1 MLHYWARE
9 IENLKKLV
17 LSLGAIVE
25 EQIQRAMLALER
37 RDVELAAEVA
47 ARDREVDTL
56 EIVIEEECLKIL
68 ALYQPVADE
77 LRFVI
82 SVLKMNIDLERIG
95 DLAANIAKRAKYLS
109 KKEPIDM
116 VSEFDVVAEKVQD
129 MVKKSLDSLVNTD
142 EKLAREVIA
151 ADDVVDNL
159 TKLML
164 KKTIDAIEKKPD
176 RAKDY
181 FSVRSISKNLERMA
195 DSATNI
201 AEDVVYLC
209 SGEIIRHAE
218 SLAGEAENITG
229 EEEQEMQGQ

>member
-1 MLHYWARE
+1 MLHYWQRE

-37 RDVELAAEVA
+37 RDGELANEVA
-47 ARDREVDTL
+47 LRDREIDSL

-68 ALYQPVADE
+68 ALYQPVANE

-95 DLAANIAKRAKYLS
+95 DLASNIAKRARYLS
-109 KKEPIDM
+109 KKEKIDM
-116 VSEFDVVAEKVQD
+116 ISDFEVVSAKTQA
-129 MVKKSLDSLVNTD
+129 MVKNSLDALVNLD
-142 EKLAREVIA
+142 EKLAREVIS
-151 ADDVVDNL
+151 ADDEVDKL
-159 TKLML
+159 TKQFL
-164 KKTIDAIEKKPD
+164 KKTITAIEKEPQ
-176 RAKDY
+176 RTKDY
-181 FSVRSISKNLERMA
+181 FSIRSVSKNLERMA

-218 SLAGEAENITG
+218 ELSS
-229 EEEQEMQGQ
+229 EESTDMQGE

>member
-1 MLHYWARE
+1 MLHYWQRE

-37 RDVELAAEVA
+37 RDGDLANEVA
-47 ARDREVDTL
+47 LRDREIDSL

-68 ALYQPVADE
+68 ALYQPVANE

-95 DLAANIAKRAKYLS
+95 DLASNIAKRARYLS
-109 KKEPIDM
+109 KKEKIDM
-116 VSEFDVVAEKVQD
+116 ISDFEVVSAKTQA
-129 MVKKSLDSLVNTD
+129 MVKNSLDALVNLD
-142 EKLAREVIA
+142 EKLAREVIS
-151 ADDVVDNL
+151 ADDEVDKL
-159 TKLML
+159 TKQFL
-164 KKTIDAIEKKPD
+164 KKTITAIEKEPQ
-176 RAKDY
+176 RTKDY
-181 FSVRSISKNLERMA
+181 FSIRSVSKNLERMA

-218 SLAGEAENITG
+218 ELSS
-229 EEEQEMQGQ
+229 EESTDMQGE

>member
-37 RDVELAAEVA
+37 RDVELATEVIA
-47 ARDREVDTL
+47 KDREVDSL

-68 ALYQPVADE
+68 ALYQPVANE

-95 DLAANIAKRAKYLS
+95 DLASNIAKRARYLA
-109 KKEPIDM
+109 KKEKIDM
-116 VSEFDVVAEKVQD
+116 ISEFDVIADKVQN

-142 EKLAREVIA
+142 EKLAREVIQ
-151 ADDVVDNL
+151 ADDEVDKL
-159 TKLML
+159 TKHML
-164 KKTIDAIEKKPD
+164 KKTIGAIEKD
-176 RAKDY
+176 ALRTKDY
-181 FSVRSISKNLERMA
+181 FSIRSIAKNLERMA

-209 SGEIIRHAE
+209 SGEIIRHSEASTGE
-218 SLAGEAENITG
+218 AGEEV
-229 EEEQEMQGQ
+229 QEMQGQ